1 MKTFKEIYQQIVRQ
15 HPNKDDDNLPIVQ
28 RRQQQKDKIRDD
40 EKAIEYEENG
50 TIENKEKYVAL
61 DRNYKAPNSFNNVEL
76 HNKQIQLIKFFVK
89 YLKC

>member
-15 HPNKDDDNLPIVQ
+15 QTNKDDDNLPIVQ

-50 TIENKEKYVAL
+50 TIENPSHNLAK
-61 DRNYKAPNSFNNVEL
+61 VEVEGS
-76 HNKQIQLIKFFVK
+76 NPFACSKS
-89 YLKC
+89 

>member
-15 HPNKDDDNLPIVQ
+15 QTNKDDDNLPIVQ

-50 TIENKEKYVAL
+50 TIENKEKYVAFCFGL
-61 DRNYKAPNSFNNVEL
+61 WFL
-76 HNKQIQLIKFFVK
+76 
-89 YLKC
+89 